1 MISKTALYFF
11 SAFLFATTCSAYSP
25 SASYKRGKSPYYSK
39 LTQCLT
45 TGGVPYRVL
54 TDQDWNEYATTF
66 NARLVYTPAAIALP
80 TTPEQVS
87 SAVLCAAKHGFPVQP
102 KSGGHSYASYST
114 GGVNGILMVDL
125 ENLNTISVDN
135 TTGIAQVGGGV
146 RLGNLALGIWD
157 QGHRA
162 LAHGTCPAVGIG
174 GHFTHGGYGY
184 SSRTFGLALDQIVAL
199 DVVLANGSYIHANN
213 ESYPEIYYALRG
225 AADSFGIVTTFHLQT
240 SPAPPTVI
248 NFSFSFPDALS
259 SPSAAADTF
268 LAIQSVSLN
277 SSIINRNSGFGV
289 TISNNATSYTLH
301 GTYFGTMQ
309 EFSSTI
315 SPAFLNAIPYPP
327 GNGSG
332 TAVEETDWIT
342 SLTLLGGAP
351 TLQVPLHGYA
361 ERDNF
366 YAKSVTTAHPFT
378 RAALESFFAYALTE
392 GKGEKAP
399 VGWFSIINLYGGP
412 DSQIGKAGRNSGGDS
427 GEDEFAA
434 YAGFDDLWV
443 VQNYGNAGAN
453 QTFPQEGINFLD
465 GLNDAMTSR
474 MLGEYAAYL
483 NYIDPGY
490 TREEA
495 FELYYG
501 EPLFER
507 LRELKR
513 ELDPGNVFRNP
524 QSIPV

>member
-1 MISKTALYFF
+1 MLTKSFFLLPILFWATA
-11 SAFLFATTCSAYSP
+11 SGTSP
-25 SASYKRGKSPYYSK
+25 VSASTLSRRTKPAHSH
-39 LTQCLT
+39 LTKCLT
-45 TGGVPYRVL
+45 AGGVTFRVF
-54 TDQDWNEYATTF
+54 TDQDWSEYATTF
-66 NARLVYTPAAIALP
+66 NARLEYIPAAIALP
-80 TTPEQVS
+80 TAPEQVS
-87 SAVLCAAKHGFPVQP
+87 SAVLCAAKNGFPVQP

-114 GGVNGILMVDL
+114 GGVNGILMIDL

-135 TTGIAQVGGGV
+135 ATGIAQVGGGV

-157 QGHRA
+157 EGHRA
-162 LAHGTCPAVGIG
+162 LAHGTCPAVGTG

-199 DVVLANGSYIHANN
+199 DVVIANGSYIHTNN

-248 NFSFSFPDALS
+248 NFSWSFPDALS
-259 SPSAAADTF
+259 TPSVATDIF

-277 SSIINRNSGFGV
+277 SSVINRNIGYGV

-301 GTYFGTMQ
+301 GTYFGTIQ
-309 EFSSTI
+309 DFNSTI

-327 GNGSG
+327 GSDS
-332 TAVEETDWIT
+332 TIEETDWIT

-351 TLQVPLHGYA
+351 TLEIPLHGYK

-366 YAKSVTTAHPFT
+366 YAKSVTTAQPFT
-378 RAALESFFAYALTE
+378 RSALEAFFTFAYTK
-392 GKGEKAP
+392 GKGQQAP

-412 DSQIGKAGRNSGGDS
+412 DSQIGKIGGDS
-427 GEDEFAA
+427 EEISA

-443 VQNYGNAGAN
+443 VQNYGSVSLNE
-453 QTFPQEGINFLD
+453 TFPEAGIQFLD
-465 GLNDAMTSR
+465 GLNDAMTNN
-474 MLGEYAAYL
+474 MMGEYAAYL
-483 NYIDPGY
+483 NYIDPEY

-501 EPLFER
+501 EPLFSR
-507 LRELKR
+507 LKELKK
-513 ELDPGNVFRNP
+513 ELDPKNLFRNP